1 MIITAKSS
9 PRPHRRAA
17 RNTSVAALE
26 FFIPQEDCGAQ
37 SERELLRELL
47 RYGCGRVL
55 TAREQELIRLHVVAN
70 SDSERDQALKLRV
83 RDAVL
88 EYLSPRL
95 IGASDSS
102 QAQTILQQEL
112 AGIRQAAERAAEGR
126 PVTVALSREHYP
138 TKSYEGF
145 TLPAGKYESLRI
157 TLGEGKGHNW
167 WCIVFPPV
175 CLSASQSDTVEQQL
189 GEEDFRLISEGEGY
203 ELRFR
208 VLELWGEL
216 VG

>member
-1 MIITAKSS
+1 MFKGNADSLKRWECALLIAL
-9 PRPHRRAA
+9 
-17 RNTSVAALE
+17 SVTL
-26 FFIPQEDCGAQ
+26 CLGAWAQGRQ
-37 SERELLRELL
+37 SAISGKL
-47 RYGCGRVL
+47 V
-55 TAREQELIRLHVVAN
+55 RLHVIAA
-70 SDSERDQALKLRV
+70 SDEEAEQALKLRV

-95 IGASDSS
+95 IGASDSD
-102 QAQTILQQEL
+102 QAQSILREEL
-112 AGIRQAAERAAEGR
+112 EGVRLAAESAAEGR
-126 PVTVALSREHYP
+126 HVTVSLSRESSP

-145 TLPAGKYESLRI
+145 TLPAGKYESLRV

-216 VG
+216 IG

>member
-1 MIITAKSS
+1 MYILHSKAVFLMCKRRYESLKIWEISLLIALSVTLCLGTWAQGRQSAISS
-9 PRPHRRAA
+9 KL
-17 RNTSVAALE
+17 V
-26 FFIPQEDCGAQ
+26 
-37 SERELLRELL
+37 
-47 RYGCGRVL
+47 
-55 TAREQELIRLHVVAN
+55 RLHVVAA
-70 SDSERDQALKLRV
+70 SDEEAEQALKLRV

-95 IGASDSS
+95 MGASDSG
-102 QAQTILQQEL
+102 QARAILRQEL
-112 AGIRQAAERAAEGR
+112 AGIRLAAESAAEGR

-175 CLSASQSDTVEQQL
+175 CLSASQSDMVERQL
-189 GEEDFRLISEGEGY
+189 GEEDFRLVSEGEGY

-216 VG
+216 IG

>member
-1 MIITAKSS
+1 MFKGKTDSLKLWECALLM
-9 PRPHRRAA
+9 AL
-17 RNTSVAALE
+17 SVTL
-26 FFIPQEDCGAQ
+26 CLGAWAQGRQ
-37 SERELLRELL
+37 SAISGKL
-47 RYGCGRVL
+47 V
-55 TAREQELIRLHVVAN
+55 RLHVIAV
-70 SDSERDQALKLRV
+70 SDAQEEQALKLRV

-112 AGIRQAAERAAEGR
+112 DGIRQAAESAAEGR
-126 PVTVALSREHYP
+126 NVTVALGRERYP
-138 TKSYEGF
+138 TRSYEGF

-157 TLGEGKGHNW
+157 TLGEGRGHNW

-175 CLSASQSDTVEQQL
+175 CLSASQVGTLEQQL
-189 GEEDFRLISEGEGY
+189 GEEDFRLVSEDEGY

-216 VG
+216 IG

>member
-1 MIITAKSS
+1 MFKRKTDLLKIWEVSLLLS
-9 PRPHRRAA
+9 L
-17 RNTSVAALE
+17 SLAL
-26 FFIPQEDCGAQ
+26 CLGTWAQ
-37 SERELLRELL
+37 
-47 RYGCGRVL
+47 GRQSGLSGKLV
-55 TAREQELIRLHVVAN
+55 RLHVIAA
-70 SDSERDQALKLRV
+70 SDEEAEQALKLRV

-95 IGASDSS
+95 IRASDSS
-102 QAQTILQQEL
+102 QARAILREEL
-112 AGIRQAAERAAEGR
+112 EGVRLAAESAAEGR
-126 PVTVALSREHYP
+126 HVTVSLSRESYP

-175 CLSASQSDTVEQQL
+175 CLSASQGGTLEQQL
-189 GEEDFRLISEGEGY
+189 GEEDFRLVSEDEGY

-216 VG
+216 IG